1 MGSSDLLVQ
10 QKQAFGP
17 FLQFD
22 MKLIILFVLFVA
34 LSFSAGADLTRES
47 ETRGKPKSCKNPKG
61 KIGSSVL
68 RGCARATCLKTKK
81 GALWDECPMAATEES
96 MNTQLAALKAG
107 QDTLE
112 DGQEDLKAG
121 QADLKVGQTDLKAGQ
136 AAIENGQAA
145 LEAGQRALAELI
157 KEECGPRATTYWDWP
172 TPTAGPGGEY
182 PIVMT

>member
-1 MGSSDLLVQ
+1 MGSSDLSAK

-22 MKLIILFVLFVA
+22 MKCIILFVLFVA

-96 MNTQLAALKAG
+96 MNTQLADLKAG
-107 QDTLE
+107 QD
-112 DGQEDLKAG
+112 
-121 QADLKVGQTDLKAGQ
+121 
-136 AAIENGQAA
+136 A

-157 KEECGPRATTYWDWP
+157 KEECGHPVTPTWAWP
-172 TPTAGPGGEY
+172 TTTDGPFER
-182 PIVMT
+182 PVDMN